1 VEEGTDEDRSGRAP
15 EEELAAMAKSMVSP
29 FAPARLPELP
39 QVPGV
44 RFAACAAGIR
54 YANRTDLMLAVLAL
68 GTAVAGVL
76 TRSKTSSA
84 PVLWCRKNLAK
95 GQARALVVNSGNANT
110 FTGKRGAEATRIT
123 AEAAAAAVGCTP
135 DEVYVSSTGVIGEPL
150 DASKFAHLLDGLA
163 KAAAPDAWHVAAR
176 AIMTTD
182 TFPKLA
188 TRTVRLGGTDVALNG
203 FAKGAGMIAPD
214 LATMLVYMFTDAA
227 VDQPTL
233 QAMLAAG
240 AEKSFNCITIDSD
253 TSTSDTVLAFATG
266 AAAARGAPAIEDATS
281 PEGRAFAAALH
292 DLMRELAL
300 MVVKDGEG
308 LTKFVTIEVK
318 GAESDAA
325 ARRIGFAIANSPL
338 VKTAIAGCDPNWGR
352 VVMAVGKAGE
362 AADRDRLSIR
372 YGAIEVAKDGECA
385 STYDEE
391 TVAAYMQG
399 LEIEIGVD
407 LALGP
412 GKATVWT
419 CDLTHGYI
427 SINADYRS

>member
-1 VEEGTDEDRSGRAP
+1 
-15 EEELAAMAKSMVSP
+15 MAKSAVSP
-29 FAPARLPELP
+29 FAPVRLPELP

-44 RFAACAAGIR
+44 RLAACAAGIR
-54 YANRTDLMLAVLAL
+54 YAGRTDLMLAVLAP

-76 TRSKTSSA
+76 TRSRTSSA
-84 PVLWCRKNLAK
+84 PVLWCRRSLATK
-95 GQARALVVNSGNANT
+95 GKACALVVNSGNANT
-110 FTGKRGAEATRIT
+110 FTGRRGAEATRMT
-123 AEAAAAAVGCTP
+123 AEAAAAAVGCAP

-163 KAAAPDAWHVAAR
+163 KAAAPDAWHAVAR
-176 AIMTTD
+176 SIMTTD

-188 TRTVRLGGTDVALNG
+188 TRTVRLGETDVVLNG

-227 VDQPTL
+227 VDQPAL
-233 QAMLAAG
+233 QAMLGAG
-240 AEKSFNCITIDSD
+240 ADQSFNCITIDSD
-253 TSTSDTVLAFATG
+253 TSTSDTVLLFATG
-266 AAAARGAPAIEDATS
+266 AAAARGAPAIRDTAS
-281 PEGRAFAAALH
+281 PEGRAFASALN

-308 LTKFVTIEVK
+308 LSKFVTVEVS

-362 AADRDRLSIR
+362 AADRDRL
-372 YGAIEVAKDGECA
+372 AIWFGEIQVAKDGERA
-385 STYDEE
+385 PTYDEK
-391 TVAAYMQG
+391 TVAAYMQAP
-399 LEIEIGVD
+399 EISIRVD
-407 LALGP
+407 LGLAA

-419 CDLTHGYI
+419 CDLTHGYV

>member
-1 VEEGTDEDRSGRAP
+1 
-15 EEELAAMAKSMVSP
+15 MATSTVSP

-44 RFAACAAGIR
+44 AFATCAAGIR
-54 YANRTDLMLAVLAL
+54 YANRTDLMLAVLQP

-84 PVLWCRKNLAK
+84 PVLWCRDSLPSGRA
-95 GQARALVVNSGNANT
+95 QALVVNSGNANA
-110 FTGKRGAEATRIT
+110 FTGRKGAEATRMT
-123 AEAAAAAVGCTP
+123 AEAAAAAVGCAP
-135 DEVYVSSTGVIGEPL
+135 SEVYVSSTGVIGEPL
-150 DASKFAHLLDGLA
+150 DASKFAHLLGGLV
-163 KAAAPDAWHVAAR
+163 KAAAPDAWHAAAR

-188 TRTVRLGGTDVALNG
+188 TRTVRLGSTDVVLNG

-214 LATMLVYMFTDAA
+214 LATMLVYLFTDAA
-227 VDQPTL
+227 VEPPAL

-240 AEKSFNCITIDSD
+240 AEKTFNCISIDSD

-266 AAAARGAPAIEDATS
+266 AAAGRGAPAIRDAAS
-281 PEGRAFAAALH
+281 PEGRAFATALH
-292 DLMRELAL
+292 DLMQELAL
-300 MVVKDGEG
+300 LVVKDGEG
-308 LTKFVTIEVK
+308 LSKFVTIEVT

-325 ARRIGFAIANSPL
+325 ARRVGFAIANSPL

-372 YGAIEVAKDGECA
+372 FGAIEVAKDGERA
-385 STYDEE
+385 PSYEE
-391 TVAAYMQG
+391 KTVAAYMQG
-399 LEIEIGVD
+399 QEIAIGVD
-407 LALGP
+407 LGLGS